1 MTHEK
6 TKAHLASVLLFALAA
21 GAANAGDVTLK
32 LATDSGARGSAVGD
46 ALERWADLI
55 ETGSSGE
62 IDVEVFYQNE
72 LGGQQEV
79 FDLFMANEV
88 NLMINWPMT
97 SYDERIAAVYTPY
110 MFATWEDALAAYG
123 TGGWMNGV
131 LDGIYA
137 DLGLKFFGAWP
148 EGFNGVATKGSYA
161 STLDEAASLKIRVP
175 PVTPMAETIEALGYQ
190 TATVDWAEV
199 FTSLQTGVVD
209 GDGANVI
216 YWDYEYFRDTLD
228 YYNRLRQQ
236 FNTGII
242 SMNRTAWDDLEPEQQ
257 ELVLSS
263 SQVVMGEG
271 FANARELDQSYVT
284 LAQEAGMEYIELP
297 DETIAGFAKVVREKV
312 WPIME
317 QKLGDDIMSTIRAN
331 ASSFE

>member
-1 MTHEK
+1 MSK
-6 TKAHLASVLLFALAA
+6 QKKLSKIIVAAVCAALATGSA
-21 GAANAGDVTLK
+21 IAQDITLK
-32 LATDSGARGSAVGD
+32 MATDSGTRGSAIGD
-46 ALERWADLI
+46 ALDRWAELI
-55 ETGSSGE
+55 ETGTNGTVRV
-62 IDVEVFYQNE
+62 DVFYQNE

-97 SYDERIAAVYTPY
+97 SYDERIAAIYTPY
-110 MFATWEDALAAYG
+110 MFSDWDDALAAYG

-148 EGFNGVATKGSYA
+148 EGFNGVATKGRYA
-161 STLDEAASLKIRVP
+161 SSIDEAASLKIRVP

-190 TATVDWAEV
+190 TATIDWSEV
-199 FTSLQTGVVD
+199 FTSIQTGVVD

-236 FNTGII
+236 FNTGVIAI
-242 SMNRTAWDDLEPEQQ
+242 NLSAWEDLTPEQQ
-257 ELVLSS
+257 AVVETA
-263 SQVVMGEG
+263 SQQIMADG
-271 FANARELDQSYVT
+271 FGQAQALDQFYVD
-284 LAQEAGMEYIELP
+284 LARKAGIQYIELP
-297 DETIAGFAKVVREKV
+297 DETIAEFAKVVREKV
-312 WPIME
+312 WPVME
-317 QKLGDDIMSTIRAN
+317 DKLGKEIMDTIRAN
-331 ASSFE
+331 ASLF